1 MIYHTV
7 IKCIVITDTCTADC
21 NPLYNDIQYDV
32 YSEIDYQLN
41 EGIIMN
47 LCLVDMIYHTV
58 IKCIVIT
65 DMVCTA
71 DCNPLYNDIQYDVCC
86 EPGNLGK
93 FIKVVIAN
101 VYRRYIVCPKV
112 LPDWC
117 N

>member
-7 IKCIVITDTCTADC
+7 IKYIVITDT
-21 NPLYNDIQYDV
+21 
-32 YSEIDYQLN
+32 
-41 EGIIMN
+41 
-47 LCLVDMIYHTV
+47 
-58 IKCIVIT
+58 
-65 DMVCTA
+65 CTA

-93 FIKVVIAN
+93 FVKVIIAN
-101 VYRRYIVCPKV
+101 VHRRYIVCPKV